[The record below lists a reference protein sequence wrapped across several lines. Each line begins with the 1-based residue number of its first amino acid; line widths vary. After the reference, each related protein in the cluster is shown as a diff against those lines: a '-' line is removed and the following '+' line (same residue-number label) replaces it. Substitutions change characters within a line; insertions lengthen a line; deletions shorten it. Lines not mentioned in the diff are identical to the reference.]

1 MAVAAPE
8 LREDETVTELAD
20 DLALA
25 LRLADA
31 ADVQSL
37 ARFRAADL
45 KIETKP
51 DRTPVTDGDRAVER
65 AIRDIL
71 AVARQGD
78 SILGEEYGGER
89 AAGRQWIVD
98 PIDGTTNFLRGL
110 PIWGSLI
117 ALAIDG
123 EPVVGVASAPALGR
137 RWWGATGQGAWAA
150 SLPGGEPER
159 IAVSG
164 VRSLD
169 DAFVSYNAI
178 QGWDEAGWLE
188 PLLALT
194 RRSWRS
200 RALGDF
206 WSYMLVAEGQLDV
219 AGEHDMKV
227 YDIAALIPVVTEA
240 GGRFSSLGGLAG
252 PWHGTALATNGVLH
266 DDVLAVLGSHSAG
279 SAR

>member
-1 MAVAAPE
+1 MP
-8 LREDETVTELAD
+8 DLAD

-31 ADVQSL
+31 ADAQSI

-45 KIETKP
+45 RIDTKP
-51 DRTPVTDGDRAVER
+51 DRTPVTDGDTAVER
-65 AIRDIL
+65 AIREVL
-71 AVARQGD
+71 AEERPDDA
-78 SILGEEYGGER
+78 ILGEEYGGER

-110 PIWGSLI
+110 PIWATLI
-117 ALAIDG
+117 ALAVDG
-123 EPVVGVASAPALGR
+123 EPVLGIASAPALGR
-137 RWWGATGQGAWAA
+137 RWWAATDHGAWAA
-150 SLPGGEPER
+150 ALPDGEPER
-159 IAVSG
+159 LRTSG

-178 QGWDEAGWLE
+178 QGWDAAGWLE

-206 WSYMLVAEGQLDV
+206 WSYVLVAEGQLDV
-219 AGEHDMKV
+219 AGEHDLKV
-227 YDIAALIPVVTEA
+227 YDIAALAPIVAEA
-240 GGRFSSLGGLAG
+240 GGRFSALDGQPG
-252 PWHGTALATNGVLH
+252 PWHGTALATNGPLH
-266 DDVLAVLGSHSAG
+266 DEVLEVLASHLAPP
-279 SAR
+279 AR

>member
-1 MAVAAPE
+1 VP
-8 LREDETVTELAD
+8 DLAD

-31 ADVQSL
+31 ADAQSS

-45 KIETKP
+45 RIETKP
-51 DRTPVTDGDRAVER
+51 DRTPVTDGDTAVER
-65 AIRDIL
+65 AIRDVL
-71 AVARQGD
+71 AAERPD
-78 SILGEEYGGER
+78 DAILGEEFGGDR
-89 AAGRQWIVD
+89 VAGRQWIVD

-110 PIWGSLI
+110 PIWASLI

-123 EPVVGVASAPALGR
+123 EPVIGIASAPALGR
-137 RWWGATGQGAWAA
+137 RWWAATDHGAWAKA
-150 SLPGGEPER
+150 LPDGEPQR
-159 IAVSG
+159 LAVSR

-178 QGWDEAGWLE
+178 QGWDGAGWLE

-206 WSYMLVAEGQLDV
+206 WSYVLVAEGQLDV
-219 AGEHDMKV
+219 AAEHDLKV
-227 YDIAALIPVVTEA
+227 YDIAALAPIVAEA
-240 GGRFSSLGGLAG
+240 GGRFSALDGQPG

-266 DDVLAVLGSHSAG
+266 DEVIEVLASHLPPPT
-279 SAR
+279 R

>member
-1 MAVAAPE
+1 VP
-8 LREDETVTELAD
+8 DLAD

-31 ADVQSL
+31 ADVQSS

-45 KIETKP
+45 RIETKP

-65 AIRDIL
+65 AIREIV
-71 AVARQGD
+71 AVERPDDA
-78 SILGEEYGGER
+78 ILGEEYGGDR

-98 PIDGTTNFLRGL
+98 PIDGTTNFLRGQ
-110 PIWGSLI
+110 PVWGSLI
-117 ALAIDG
+117 ALAVDG

-150 SLPGGEPER
+150 SLPHGTPQR
-159 IAVSG
+159 IHVSG
-164 VRSLD
+164 VRTLE
-169 DAFVSYNAI
+169 DAFISYNAI

-206 WSYMLVAEGQLDV
+206 WAYMLVAEGQLDM
-219 AGEHDMKV
+219 AGEHDLKV

-240 GGRFSSLGGLAG
+240 GGRFTSLDGRPG
-252 PWHGTALATNGVLH
+252 PWHGTALATNGTLH
-266 DDVLAVLGSHSAG
+266 DEVLEVVSSHLGDP
-279 SAR
+279 AR

>member
-1 MAVAAPE
+1 MT
-8 LREDETVTELAD
+8 DLAD

-45 KIETKP
+45 RIETKP

-65 AIRDIL
+65 AIREVIAAERPD
-71 AVARQGD
+71 D
-78 SILGEEYGGER
+78 TILGEEYGGDREP
-89 AAGRQWIVD
+89 GRQWIVD

-110 PIWGSLI
+110 PVWGSLI

-123 EPVVGVASAPALGR
+123 VPVVGVASAPALGR
-137 RWWGATGQGAWAA
+137 RWWGATGLGAWAA
-150 SLPGGEPER
+150 ALPGGEPQR
-159 IAVSG
+159 IGVSAVKA
-164 VRSLD
+164 VD

-206 WSYMLVAEGQLDV
+206 WAYALVAEGQLDV
-219 AGEHDMKV
+219 AGEHDLKA
-227 YDIAALIPVVTEA
+227 YDIAALIPVVQEA
-240 GGRFSSLGGLAG
+240 GGRFTSLEGGEG
-252 PWHGTALATNGVLH
+252 PWLGTALATNGLVHDEVLEI
-266 DDVLAVLGSHSAG
+266 LGSHPRG
-279 SAR
+279 PAR

>member
-1 MAVAAPE
+1 MAVAAPK
-8 LREDETVTELAD
+8 LRKDETVTELAD

-31 ADVQSL
+31 ADAQSL
-37 ARFRAADL
+37 ARFRASDL

-65 AIRDIL
+65 AIRGIL
-71 AVARQGD
+71 AVERQGD
-78 SILGEEYGGER
+78 AILGEEYGGER

-123 EPVVGVASAPALGR
+123 EPLVGVASAPALGR
-137 RWWGATGQGAWAA
+137 RWWAATGQGAWAA
-150 SLPGGEPER
+150 SLPVGEPER
-159 IAVSG
+159 ITVSG

-219 AGEHDMKV
+219 AGEHDLKV

-240 GGRFSSLGGLAG
+240 GGRFSSLDGLAG
-252 PWHGTALATNGVLH
+252 PWHGTALATNGALH
-266 DDVLAVLGSHSAG
+266 DDVLAVLHSHSAG
-279 SAR
+279 PAR

>member
-1 MAVAAPE
+1 MP
-8 LREDETVTELAD
+8 DLAD

-31 ADVQSL
+31 ADAQSI

-45 KIETKP
+45 RIDTKP
-51 DRTPVTDGDRAVER
+51 DRTPVTDGDTAVER
-65 AIRDIL
+65 AIREVL
-71 AVARQGD
+71 ADQRPDDA
-78 SILGEEYGGER
+78 ILGEEYGGER
-89 AAGRQWIVD
+89 APGRQWIVD

-110 PIWGSLI
+110 PIWATLI
-117 ALAIDG
+117 ALAVDG

-137 RWWGATGQGAWAA
+137 RWWAAIDHGAWAA
-150 SLPGGEPER
+150 ALPDGEPER
-159 IAVSG
+159 LATSG

-178 QGWDEAGWLE
+178 QGWDAAGWLE

-206 WSYMLVAEGQLDV
+206 WSYVLVAEGQLDV
-219 AGEHDMKV
+219 AGEHDLKV
-227 YDIAALIPVVTEA
+227 YDIAALAPIVAEA
-240 GGRFSSLGGLAG
+240 GGRFSALDGRPG
-252 PWHGTALATNGVLH
+252 PWHGTALATNGPLH
-266 DDVLAVLGSHSAG
+266 DEVLEVLASHLAPP
-279 SAR
+279 AR

>member
-1 MAVAAPE
+1 MP
-8 LREDETVTELAD
+8 DLAD

-31 ADVQSL
+31 ADAQSI

-45 KIETKP
+45 RIDTKP
-51 DRTPVTDGDRAVER
+51 DRTPVTDGDTAVER
-65 AIRDIL
+65 AIREVL
-71 AVARQGD
+71 ADQRPDDA
-78 SILGEEYGGER
+78 ILGEEYGGER
-89 AAGRQWIVD
+89 ASGRQWIVD

-110 PIWGSLI
+110 PIWATLI
-117 ALAIDG
+117 ALAVDG

-137 RWWGATGQGAWAA
+137 RWWAAIDHGAWAA
-150 SLPGGEPER
+150 ALPDGEPER
-159 IAVSG
+159 LATSG

-178 QGWDEAGWLE
+178 QGWDAAGWLE

-206 WSYMLVAEGQLDV
+206 WSYVLVAEGQLDV
-219 AGEHDMKV
+219 AGEHDLKV
-227 YDIAALIPVVTEA
+227 YDIAALAPIVAEA
-240 GGRFSSLGGLAG
+240 GGRFSALDGRPG
-252 PWHGTALATNGVLH
+252 PWHGTALATNGPLH
-266 DDVLAVLGSHSAG
+266 DEVLEVLASHLAPP
-279 SAR
+279 AR